1 MTPGS
6 ANRPEESSTVPID
19 STWIEQVQ
27 ADSLSR
33 LEAVERMQQQLQ
45 GLTGTAASSDS
56 TVQVTVTPAG
66 ALVDLH
72 LDERALRGGAER
84 LAAEILALTGQATA
98 EVAERVKE
106 IVAGVIPETDVED
119 LLAGQVPASTRE
131 DVEAE
136 LAARRGVQRDGQG
149 GGEVER

>member
-1 MTPGS
+1 MDAG
-6 ANRPEESSTVPID
+6 ANAA
-19 STWIEQVQ
+19 WIEQVQ

-33 LEAVERMQQQLQ
+33 LEAVEQMQQQLQ
-45 GLTGTAASSDS
+45 GLTGSASSSDR

-72 LDERALRGGAER
+72 LDERALRGGADK

-98 EVAERVKE
+98 EVALRVKE
-106 IVAGVIPETDVED
+106 IVAGVIPETDVDD
-119 LLAGQVPASTRE
+119 LLAGQVPASTRA

-136 LAARRGVQRDGQG
+136 LAARRVGTA
-149 GGEVER
+149 GEAER

>member
-1 MTPGS
+1 M
-6 ANRPEESSTVPID
+6 PID

-45 GLTGTAASSDS
+45 GLTGTAASTDG

-72 LDERALRGGAER
+72 LDERALRHGADR
-84 LAAEILALTGQATA
+84 LAADIVALAGQATA
-98 EVAERVKE
+98 QVAGQVKE
-106 IVAGVIPETDVED
+106 IVAGVIPETDVDD
-119 LLAGQVPASTRE
+119 LLSGQVPASTRA

-136 LAARRGVQRDGQG
+136 LAVRRGAQG
-149 GGEVER
+149 GEADR